1 MTVFT
6 SSKGTQEKWLK
17 DDYFYKRDFFGG
29 EAEAEF
35 LVSEFLKSCGIKDYI
50 PYEKVGSDLCRSQ
63 NFIPEGG
70 SFVTMFRLLQ
80 QRGYTESD
88 IEQIAKKQ
96 PQEQYNFLK
105 KELAEIGFSEAELDS
120 IFARLFEIDRLTLNV
135 DRHWNN
141 FGIIFSKD
149 EPECLRGGTR
159 PGRHTVPSTAQGYS
173 SGDISGCRPSLRASR
188 RRIGRRPSPWPR
200 WR

>member
-1 MTVFT
+1 
-6 SSKGTQEKWLK
+6 
-17 DDYFYKRDFFGG
+17 
-29 EAEAEF
+29 
-35 LVSEFLKSCGIKDYI
+35 
-50 PYEKVGSDLCRSQ
+50 
-63 NFIPEGG
+63 
-70 SFVTMFRLLQ
+70 MFRLLQ

-149 EPECLRGGTR
+149 EPPYLLTLFDF
-159 PGRHTVPSTAQGYS
+159 GYS
-173 SGDISGCRPSLRASR
+173 LGVTFPRTMPTHVAIRKSKAMTVSKSFDKQCELAGAFSFDIQESFIEFLKNRKTREAHIFLSR
-188 RRIGRRPSPWPR
+188 INKYYN
-200 WR
+200 